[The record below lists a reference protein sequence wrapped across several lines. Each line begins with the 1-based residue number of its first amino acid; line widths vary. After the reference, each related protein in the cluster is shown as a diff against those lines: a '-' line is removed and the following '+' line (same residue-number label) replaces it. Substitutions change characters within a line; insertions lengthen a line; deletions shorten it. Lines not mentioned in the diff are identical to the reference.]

1 MAKEKRAS
9 WFKLFLHQKPLLDAV
24 PDETVGKAVKAAMAY
39 FEDGTIPSLDTLESV
54 IFLSIKPYIEEA
66 NSDYEKKSENGK
78 KGGRPKKQTKP
89 EVISQKQNEPEIT
102 EAEAEA
108 DADAEAE
115 AEGVYVPAD
124 KPPQRPRFVPPR
136 AEQVQAYCREKGY
149 TLDVQRFIDYYTS
162 TGWCVGKSPMKDWKA
177 AVRNWQRKETNYGK
191 TEPEPTWT
199 VGIRL

>member
-102 EAEAEA
+102 EAEADAEA
-108 DADAEAE
+108 DADAEAVQVY
-115 AEGVYVPAD
+115 ATDGVIYINGYEGEVKVVNAAGQVVKD
-124 KPPQRPRFVPPR
+124 VMVNG
-136 AEQVQAYCREKGY
+136 AEQLNVNAGLYM
-149 TLDVQRFIDYYTS
+149 VV
-162 TGWCVGKSPMKDWKA
+162 TGNQVTKA
-177 AVRNWQRKETNYGK
+177 VVK
-191 TEPEPTWT
+191 
-199 VGIRL
+199 